1 MISVQSLLLLKLLV
15 LLLVE
20 AAPFS
25 VLVVSSLD
33 LLAVVLD
40 RSETELVPSD
50 TVANVLVV
58 TVLQ

>member
-33 LLAVVLD
+33 FLRIVLD
-40 RSETELVPSD
+40 RSEAELVPSD
-50 TVANVLVV
+50 TVANVLVI

>member
-1 MISVQSLLLLKLLV
+1 VISVQSLLLLKLLV